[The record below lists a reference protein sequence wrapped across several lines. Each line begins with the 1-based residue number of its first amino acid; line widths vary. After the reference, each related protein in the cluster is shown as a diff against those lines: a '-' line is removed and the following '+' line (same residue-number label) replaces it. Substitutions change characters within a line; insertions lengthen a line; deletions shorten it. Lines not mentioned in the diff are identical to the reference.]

1 MPINTSAIVIV
12 IVVAFAFFLIYS
24 HNSQPKFYPPPLPQ
38 QPLQPAPVVMPNSS
52 VAPTVSHFQSNL
64 DGTMSEHAC
73 PHCQDRLKNGSP
85 YSDQAHNH
93 AHQPYPGQYPYPP
106 QQAAYPPQQPMYAPQ
121 PPVPPQQT
129 TTKIMI
135 ENEND
140 PYADP
145 IKKQDAYAMQDF
157 LTYPQMRL
165 PREVLEKYNEYYER
179 TGSYPPFGQSTQP
192 LFDNPMLNGYLTKQ
206 VNEDEPFNDNIPGI
220 IPLFRVKSSK
230 NTNRFFY
237 YIVDQRYNSKLELK
251 IPLDNI
257 RLNGIR
263 HQNADFYG
271 VPEIYD
277 GDILENIPSYPGAKF
292 RVTLYK
298 TYHFP

>member
-1 MPINTSAIVIV
+1 MSINTSAIVIV

-24 HNSQPKFYPPPLPQ
+24 HNSQPKFYPPPH
-38 QPLQPAPVVMPNSS
+38 QPIQGPPVVAPNTSA
-52 VAPTVSHFQSNL
+52 APSVSHFQPGL
-64 DGTMSEHAC
+64 DGTASEHAC
-73 PHCQDRLKNGSP
+73 PHCQDRLKGGAA
-85 YSDQAHNH
+85 YSDH
-93 AHQPYPGQYPYPP
+93 AHQPYPSQATYPYPP
-106 QQAAYPPQQPMYAPQ
+106 QQSSQAVYPMYAPQ
-121 PPVPPQQT
+121 PPAPPTQT

-165 PREVLEKYNEYYER
+165 PREVLDKYNEYYER
-179 TGSYPPFGQSTQP
+179 TGSYPPFNQSTQP